1 MIRSMTGFGGAQTQV
16 DGIHYALEVR
26 SLNSKYFRAQV
37 RLPEELQGIEA
48 ELETA
53 LARRLNR
60 GTAVVTVRVSDTSA
74 EAATPINTKAAQRYL
89 DQLLTLRGTDHP
101 AVRIDLASVL
111 ALPGVMVS
119 ESPADRLEREKSVLL
134 ELLGEASTKLIA
146 MRVREGETLLGDLKR
161 HCSTIAERLA
171 FVAERL
177 PRIIELYQDKLRTR
191 MVSLLEGTGAAVRDE
206 DLLRE
211 VAIFAERSDIA
222 EEVDRL
228 QGHLAQFGELLD
240 QNDNEPRGRTLDFIA
255 QEMLRE
261 ANTIG
266 SKCLDS
272 EVARHIVDVK
282 GAIDRIK
289 EQVQNVE

>member
-1 MIRSMTGFGGAQTQV
+1 MIRSMTGFGGAQAQV
-16 DGIHYALEVR
+16 SGIHYALEVR

-37 RLPEELQGIEA
+37 RLPDELQGIEA

-53 LARRLNR
+53 LAKRLNR
-60 GTAVVTVRVSDTSA
+60 GTAVVTVRVSDSSA
-74 EAATPINTKAAQRYL
+74 EAATPINANAAQRYL
-89 DQLLTLRGTDHP
+89 DQLLAMRGADHP
-101 AVRIDLASVL
+101 AVRIDLATIL

-119 ESPADRLEREKSVLL
+119 ESPADRLDREKQVLL
-134 ELLGEASTKLIA
+134 ELLDEASTKLIS
-146 MRVREGETLLGDLKR
+146 MRVREGTTLQADLRR
-161 HCSTIAERLA
+161 HCKTIADRLA
-171 FVAERL
+171 VVGERL
-177 PRIIELYQDKLRTR
+177 PQIIQLYQDKLRNR
-191 MVSLLEGTGAAVRDE
+191 MVSLLEGTGATVRDE

-240 QNDNEPRGRTLDFIA
+240 KDDIEPRGRTLDFIA

-272 EVARHIVDVK
+272 AVARHIVDVK